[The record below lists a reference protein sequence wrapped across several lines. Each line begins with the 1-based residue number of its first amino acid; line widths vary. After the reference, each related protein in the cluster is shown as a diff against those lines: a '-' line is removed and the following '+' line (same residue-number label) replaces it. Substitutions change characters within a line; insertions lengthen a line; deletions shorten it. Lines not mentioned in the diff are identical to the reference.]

1 MPDNT
6 SNPLDADAAEP
17 SEKESRNA
25 RHKKAM
31 QRKKEHIDNRI
42 AAANIDKGLMV
53 VLTGNGKGKSSS
65 AFGMLAR
72 SVGHDLRCGVIQF
85 IKGMWE
91 CGEQKL
97 FQDHPLV
104 EFHVMNTGFTWDTQ
118 DRDKDI
124 AAAESTW
131 AKAVEMLANPEIK
144 VVILDELTYMLTYG
158 YLDKPTVLEKL
169 ANRPKG
175 QHVIVTG
182 RNASKELLEMADT
195 VSELQETKHAFNN
208 NIKVQKGIDY

>member
-1 MPDNT
+1 MAEEKDT
-6 SNPLDADAAEP
+6 STDATT
-17 SEKESRNA
+17 SRNV

-31 QRKKEHIDNRI
+31 QRKKKHIDNRI
-42 AAANIDKGLMV
+42 AEANIDKGLMV

-97 FQDHPLV
+97 FQGHPLV
-104 EFHVMNTGFTWDTQ
+104 EFYVMNTGFTWDTQ

-124 AAAESTW
+124 AAAVKTW
-131 AKAVEMLANPEIK
+131 ERAAAMLENEDIK

-158 YLDKPTVLEKL
+158 YLDKAMVLEKL
-169 ANRPKG
+169 ANRPAD
-175 QHVIVTG
+175 QHVIITG